1 MTNQSRNQ
9 IFAQA
14 NSDFTALLHTFE
26 ELQKQTAEA
35 HTAHQQFMAAGHAA
49 FLRAAEA
56 TFTNLSRLIS
66 GESAVSYYQQEAVEE
81 VAVDEQ
87 PLQTPKIIEFPH
99 PNATNEL
106 DRAHHIAPAPE
117 LGQVAAVQ
125 PVMQPTEQPAT
136 HSEVVPSSLQS
147 DESVISKLPSQID
160 LQQLLFQIVADKTG
174 YPLEM
179 LEFDMDLESGLGIDS
194 IKRVEILSTLQKQ
207 LPSSINLNPTEMTT
221 LHTLGEIV
229 DYLRKNN
236 SNASTESLIVDSD
249 MKDSASLPSFTKVN
263 AAQLLI
269 NLVSDKT
276 GYPIEMID
284 LSMELES
291 ELGID
296 SIKRVEILSALKDQL
311 PKDIKINAN
320 ELAVRRTLGE
330 IADYVERSSEKK
342 S

>member
-1 MTNQSRNQ
+1 ML
-9 IFAQA
+9 AHV

-35 HTAHQQFMAAGHAA
+35 HTAHQQFMATGHAA

-66 GESAVSYYQQEAVEE
+66 GELSGSYYQHAAVGET
-81 VAVDEQ
+81 VVDEQ
-87 PLQTPKIIEFPH
+87 PLQSPKIIEFPP
-99 PNATNEL
+99 PNVTNEL
-106 DRAHHIAPAPE
+106 DRVHHIAPAPE

-147 DESVISKLPSQID
+147 DELVISKLPSQID
-160 LQQLLFQIVADKTG
+160 LEQLLFQIVADKTG

-194 IKRVEILSTLQKQ
+194 IKRVEILSALQEQ
-207 LPSSINLNPTEMTT
+207 LPSSINLNTTEMTT

-236 SNASTESLIVDSD
+236 QNASTEILIADAD
-249 MKDSASLPSFTKVN
+249 MKNSASITSSTKFD

-269 NLVSDKT
+269 DIVSDKT
-276 GYPIEMID
+276 GYPTEMID
-284 LSMELES
+284 LSMEMES

-296 SIKRVEILSALKDQL
+296 SIRRVEILSALQDQL
-311 PKDIKINAN
+311 PSGIHINSN
-320 ELAVRRTLGE
+320 ELTVLRTLGE
-330 IADYVERSSEKK
+330 IAAYVEGSSEKK
-342 S
+342 

>member
-1 MTNQSRNQ
+1 MTNPSGNYMLTQV
-9 IFAQA
+9 

-35 HTAHQQFMAAGHAA
+35 HTAHQQFMASGHAA

-66 GESAVSYYQQEAVEE
+66 GEMSLSYQHSAAGEAVI
-81 VAVDEQ
+81 DEQ
-87 PLQTPKIIEFPH
+87 PQQSPKIIEFPQ

-106 DRAHHIAPAPE
+106 DRLHHIAPAPE
-117 LGQVAAVQ
+117 LGQIAEVQ

-147 DESVISKLPSQID
+147 DESVIDI
-160 LQQLLFQIVADKTG
+160 QQLLFQIVADKTG

-194 IKRVEILSTLQKQ
+194 IKRVEILSALQEQ
-207 LPSSINLNPTEMTT
+207 LPSSMNLNPTEMTT

-236 SNASTESLIVDSD
+236 AKASTEGQIVDSD
-249 MKDSASLPSFTKVN
+249 IKDSASITSSTKLDT
-263 AAQLLI
+263 AQLLI
-269 NLVSDKT
+269 DIVSDKT

-284 LSMELES
+284 PSMELES

-296 SIKRVEILSALKDQL
+296 SIKRVEILSALQEQL
-311 PKDIKINAN
+311 PKDIQINAN

-330 IADYVERSSEKK
+330 IAEYVERSSEKK